1 MDRIGRC
8 YFLED
13 RTIKLIV
20 IQVAVTININGF
32 KMQNTMA
39 ISALLQ
45 YFRINCLVSVK

>member
-1 MDRIGRC
+1 ML
-8 YFLED
+8 FLEE

-39 ISALLQ
+39 IYVLLQ
-45 YFRINCLVSVK
+45 YFRIHCLVAVK